1 MRVLGIV
8 GLFVLILACGAP
20 RAVVA
25 PTERVVSTAI
35 PKPTAT
41 PAPTKKPPLS
51 VVSQAEYGDAWPLI
65 VEDGT
70 IICDGAS
77 ILLRTNRGLFAV
89 NGTARGRGKWHD
101 IRDITK
107 PDPNNAG
114 LLMSVQPI
122 IDRGLIVCR

>member
-20 RAVVA
+20 RAVVE
-25 PTERVVSTAI
+25 PTERVVATAM
-35 PKPTAT
+35 PKPTAQ
-41 PAPTKKPPLS
+41 PKPTKAPPLS
-51 VVSQAEYGDAWPLI
+51 VVTHVAFGDAWPLI

-77 ILLRTNRGLFAV
+77 ILLRTNHGLFAV
-89 NGTARGRGKWHD
+89 NGTARGQNRWHD
-101 IRDITK
+101 IREITK

-114 LLMSVQPI
+114 LLMNVQPI
-122 IDRGLIVCR
+122 VDRGLIVCR